1 MMTDTLSNG
10 TLSDLFDNLTSY
22 DEKEFGNKLPK
33 FETVLDRLF
42 NLQERDNYVSS
53 IFRNGSCLSLY

>member
-1 MMTDTLSNG
+1 MMTTLSNG

-22 DEKEFGNKLPK
+22 DERMYGNKLPK

-42 NLQERDNYVSS
+42 NLQELDNYVSN
-53 IFRNGSCLSLY
+53 IFRNESLSTY

>member
-1 MMTDTLSNG
+1 MTTTLSNG

-22 DEKEFGNKLPK
+22 DERMYGNKLPK

-42 NLQERDNYVSS
+42 NLQELDNYVSN
-53 IFRNGSCLSLY
+53 IFRNESLSTY